1 MCTVPVYIELYL
13 SFMKRWVVR
22 VSNETV
28 YVKGRCLSGTILNTV
43 CTSFHFTSG
52 CGVKEFTSSLLLC
65 RRVT

>member
-43 CTSFHFTSG
+43 CTSFHFTRLWSQRIH
-52 CGVKEFTSSLLLC
+52 VIFVVVS
-65 RRVT
+65 